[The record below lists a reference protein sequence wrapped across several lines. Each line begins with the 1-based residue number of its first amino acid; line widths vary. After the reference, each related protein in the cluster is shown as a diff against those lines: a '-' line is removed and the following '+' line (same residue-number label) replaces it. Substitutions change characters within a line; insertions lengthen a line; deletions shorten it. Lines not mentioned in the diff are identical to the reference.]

1 LSKHTLLA
9 PFALALLMLGS
20 QQVGVQTGSL
30 VGYPMTEI
38 LYQKLL
44 ALIQMNVLQGSF
56 ILEQKQ

>member
-1 LSKHTLLA
+1 
-9 PFALALLMLGS
+9 MLGS